1 MAGDNTIKEDSSFK
15 RILSKAVKWFLLLWF
30 AFYTLFPLL
39 WLVVT
44 ALKTNREYI
53 ASPFTLP
60 AVPQISNFVN
70 AWGSANLGQMI
81 INSIIVSFS
90 ATILNALAASMAS
103 YALSRFRFRAGEW
116 IFALLA
122 AGIMVPLNAM
132 MVPYFTIFS
141 KVGLVDSLAA
151 LIILYAAINLPIST
165 VIIRGFMD
173 DFPKEVEEAA
183 WIDGC
188 GFYGRFFRM
197 VLPLSKTGIVTA
209 ATFTFLTCW
218 NEFVY
223 ANLLTSSPETKTIQI
238 GIRYF
243 TNQFSTDY
251 VSMYAAIVIAIIP
264 SIVIYMIFQEQI
276 IAGLTAGAVKG

>member
-1 MAGDNTIKEDSSFK
+1 MEQQNKLKETSPAK
-15 RILSKAVKWFLLLWF
+15 RYLAQIVKWVLLLWF

-39 WLVVT
+39 WLLIT
-44 ALKTNREYI
+44 SLKTNKEYI
-53 ASPFTLP
+53 ASPFMLP
-60 AVPQISNFVN
+60 EIPQIANFIN
-70 AWGSANLGQMI
+70 AWTSANLGRMI
-81 INSIIVSFS
+81 INSIIVSFA
-90 ATILNALAASMAS
+90 ATILNAFVASMAS
-103 YALSRFRFRAGEW
+103 YALSRFKFRSGEL
-116 IFALLA
+116 IFALFA

-173 DFPKEVEEAA
+173 DFPKEIEEAA
-183 WIDGC
+183 WVDGC

-264 SIVIYMIFQEQI
+264 SILIYMLFQEQI

>member
-1 MAGDNTIKEDSSFK
+1 MAGNNTIKEDSSFK
-15 RILSKAVKWFLLLWF
+15 RILSKTVKWFLLLWF

-60 AVPQISNFVN
+60 AVPQISNFIN

>member
-1 MAGDNTIKEDSSFK
+1 MIKGDFSLTKV
-15 RILSKAVKWFLLLWF
+15 LSKTVKWFLLLWF

-39 WLVVT
+39 WLLIT

-60 AVPQISNFVN
+60 AVPQISNFIN
-70 AWGSANLGQMI
+70 AWGSANLGRMI
-81 INSIIVSFS
+81 FNSIIVSFA
-90 ATILNALAASMAS
+90 ATILNALVASMAS
-103 YALSRFRFRAGEW
+103 YALSRYKFKAGEW
-116 IFALLA
+116 IYALIA

-141 KVGLVDSLAA
+141 KAGLVDSLAA

>member
-1 MAGDNTIKEDSSFK
+1 MSETNRIKETSQAGIIAGK
-15 RILSKAVKWFLLLWF
+15 LVKWFLLLFF

-39 WLVVT
+39 WLLVT
-44 ALKTNREYI
+44 SLKTNKEYI
-53 ASPFTLP
+53 ASPFSLP
-60 AVPQISNFVN
+60 AVPQIANFVN
-70 AWGSANLGQMI
+70 AWTSANLGRMI
-81 INSIIVSFS
+81 INSILVAFL
-90 ATILNALAASMAS
+90 ATFLNVLVASMAS
-103 YALSRFRFRAGEW
+103 YALSRFKFRLHEV
-116 IFALLA
+116 IFALFA

-141 KVGLVDSLAA
+141 KIGLIDSLAA
-151 LIILYAAINLPIST
+151 LVILYAAINLPIST

-173 DFPKEVEEAA
+173 DFPVEVEEAA
-183 WIDGC
+183 YVDGC
-188 GFYGRFFRM
+188 GFYGRFFKIIM
-197 VLPLSKTGIVTA
+197 PLSKTGVVTA
-209 ATFTFLTCW
+209 ATFAFLTCW

-223 ANLLTSSPETKTIQI
+223 ANLLISSPQLKTIQI

-264 SIVIYMIFQEQI
+264 SILIYMLFQEQI